1 MKKALHILCAD
12 RDRQALEPV
21 LDTLRARGLR
31 ISEDPN
37 AGKGGLVLAVLSES
51 MYADPEK
58 TRALLELVGAGA
70 ETVLPLQLDAA
81 PIPEALKKALYTR
94 NIISAAGR
102 DPEQLAE
109 RIATA
114 IPSPPPVLP
123 KILIAA
129 ALVLALAGGALIWRA
144 LQARSPAVPATNGTE
159 IAIPEGWTTED
170 LARIEDVVIVGDQVV
185 FLTGEEL
192 EAAMDQVQTMLG
204 SEEPFPFIYFDADR
218 YAVLD
223 ENSPDGQIRW
233 YGMDSGQELRPA
245 RHEDLRFLSL
255 MPNLRYLSLVLAEIP
270 AEGLPDLRAA
280 EKLEGVAVLSCGIED
295 LSWLSGSSVRDLMIR
310 FSPIR
315 DLSPLTACEQLR
327 LMHLD
332 MRGAEGETSLSA
344 FSPPNLENASLWFID
359 CSAAGDLS
367 FLSGLSGLRSLQLLE
382 PAGLGSLTGLE
393 GLPLEELEIVNGYEL
408 RDLSALSSLE
418 GLRSLTLD
426 DCPAIR
432 DYRPVGDCRAL
443 ESLMLY
449 AGWDV
454 RLRDASFLASLP
466 ELREVR
472 LYSVDLP
479 DLDFLRGLGQR
490 RQALETLDFSG
501 DVGDFSALSTISHY
515 DMLGIDLYGGRMDR
529 VLPELADTTVSY
541 LYLRRI
547 GGLDLAAL
555 PRVEDRLFLNDCDL
569 RDLSALPTEWPISSL
584 QLYDC
589 AGLRSLAGLEK
600 LPAFRGDGEALLEVY
615 HCPNLADWSALDG
628 LRLSSLLISSCYTLP
643 SFRDLEADRLHLE
656 SIPELTELRFLE
668 LSKQTRFSS
677 LELAGLDRLSSLEP
691 LRRFRGDRLTV
702 PPQLE
707 EQARD
712 LVEDGVFSS
721 YTVDYPRGG
730 WDPENDRIFLQ
741 SLDELETLPP
751 AMLRRVESLCLVGDA
766 VVDLSSGEL
775 RETWIEGQDRPVFEY
790 FDRQS
795 GLSHP
800 IEYSDSS
807 FRDLGFLGELT
818 GLRRLVLY
826 AQSLEDLEGIQ
837 SLENLEELTVRFCPE
852 LRDASAAFSLP
863 QLRSLDLSDSAVV
876 IIRGVQNLRSLERL
890 CLRSTEVSDLRPVL
904 ELEALETLELSGDMV
919 QAIASLEGAS
929 CGFRLNITD

>member
-1 MKKALHILCAD
+1 MKKSLHILCAD

-21 LDTLRARGLR
+21 LEALRAKGLR
-31 ISEDPN
+31 IAEKPG
-37 AGKGGLVLAVLSES
+37 AGKGALVLAALSES
-51 MYADPEK
+51 FYSEPGK
-58 TRALLELVGAGA
+58 TEALLELVGAGTA
-70 ETVLPLQLDAA
+70 QLLPLQLDTA
-81 PIPEALKKALYTR
+81 PIPEDLKKALYTR
-94 NIISAAGR
+94 NIIPAAGR
-102 DPEQLAE
+102 DPEQLAQ
-109 RIATA
+109 RIAA
-114 IPSPPPVLP
+114 ALPAPPPVLP
-123 KILIAA
+123 KLLIAA
-129 ALVLALAGGALIWRA
+129 ALVLALAGGFLLWRS
-144 LQARSPAVPATNGTE
+144 LQNPGTPAGNGE
-159 IAIPEGWTTED
+159 AIAIPEGWTKED

-185 FLTGEEL
+185 FLTGQEL
-192 EAAMDQVQTMLG
+192 EAAMAQVQTMLG
-204 SEEPFPFIYFDADR
+204 SDEPFPFLYFDADR

-223 ENSPDGQIRW
+223 ENDPDGQIHW
-233 YGMDSGQELRPA
+233 YAMDDGRELTSA

-255 MPNLRYLSLVLAEIP
+255 MPNLRYLSLVLAEVP

-295 LSWLSGSSVRDLMIR
+295 LSWLSGSSVRDLMLR

-332 MRGAEGETSLSA
+332 MREAQGETGVSSFA
-344 FSPPNLENASLWFID
+344 PPNLENASLWFLD

-501 DVGDFSALSTISHY
+501 DVGDFSALSAISHY

-555 PRVEDRLFLNDCDL
+555 PRVEERLFLNDCQL
-569 RDLSALPTEWPISSL
+569 RDLSALPAEWPISSL

-589 AGLRSLAGLEK
+589 TGLRSLTGLEK
-600 LPAFRGDGEALLEVY
+600 LPAFRGDGEAVLEVY

-643 SFRDLEADRLHLE
+643 SFRDLEAESLHLE
-656 SIPELTELRFLE
+656 SIPELTDLGFLE

-677 LELAGLDRLSSLEP
+677 LELAGLDGLSSLEP
-691 LRRFRGDRLTV
+691 LCRFRGDRLSV

-712 LVEDGVFSS
+712 LVEDGVFAS

-730 WDPENDRIFLQ
+730 WDLEKDPIFLQ
-741 SLDELETLPP
+741 SLEELETLPP
-751 AMLRRVESLCLVGDA
+751 AMLRRVESLCLVGDT

-775 RETWIEGQDRPVFEY
+775 REIWIEGRDEPAFEY
-790 FDRQS
+790 VDWQS
-795 GLSHP
+795 GLSSP
-800 IEYSDSS
+800 IAYGDSGL
-807 FRDLGFLGELT
+807 RDLSFLSELT

-863 QLRSLDLSDSAVV
+863 QLRSLDLSDSAVD

-890 CLRSTEVSDLRPVL
+890 CLRSTAVSDLRPVL
-904 ELEALETLELSGDMV
+904 ELEALETLELSANMAE
-919 QAIASLEGAS
+919 AIASLEGAS
-929 CGFRLNITD
+929 YGFRLNITD

>member
-94 NIISAAGR
+94 NIIPAAGR

-109 RIATA
+109 RIAAA

-129 ALVLALAGGALIWRA
+129 ALVLAMAGGALIWRA

-192 EAAMDQVQTMLG
+192 EAAMAQVQTMLG
-204 SEEPFPFIYFDADR
+204 SEEPFPFIYFDAER

-382 PAGLGSLTGLE
+382 PAGLGSLVGLE
-393 GLPLEELEIVNGYEL
+393 GLALEELEIVNGYDL
-408 RDLSALSSLE
+408 RDLSALSSLQA
-418 GLRSLTLD
+418 LRSLTLD
-426 DCPAIR
+426 DCPSVR

-454 RLRDASFLASLP
+454 RLQDASFLASLP
-466 ELREVR
+466 ELREIR
-472 LYSVDLP
+472 LYSIDLP
-479 DLDFLRGLGQR
+479 DLDFLRGLGQVR
-490 RQALETLDFSG
+490 SSLDTFDFSG
-501 DVGDFSALSTISHY
+501 GVGDFSALSAIGHY
-515 DMLGIDLYGGRMDR
+515 NMLGIDLYGGRMDR

-600 LPAFRGDGEALLEVY
+600 LPAFRGDGEAVLEVY

-656 SIPELTELRFLE
+656 SIPELTDLRFLE

-800 IEYSDSS
+800 IEYSDSGL
-807 FRDLGFLGELT
+807 RDLDFLGELT

-863 QLRSLDLSDSAVV
+863 QLRSLDLSDSAVDS
-876 IIRGVQNLRSLERL
+876 IRGVQNLRSLEQL
-890 CLRSTEVSDLRPVL
+890 CLRSTAVSDLRPVL
-904 ELEALETLELSGDMV
+904 ELEALETLELSANMAE
-919 QAIASLEGAS
+919 AIASLDGQS
-929 CGFRLNITD
+929 YGFQLNITD